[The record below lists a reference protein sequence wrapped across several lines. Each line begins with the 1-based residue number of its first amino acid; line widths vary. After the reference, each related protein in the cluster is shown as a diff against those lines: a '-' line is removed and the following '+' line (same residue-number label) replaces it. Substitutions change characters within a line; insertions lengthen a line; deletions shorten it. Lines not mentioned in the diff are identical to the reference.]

1 MASTTRELRRLLP
14 DEPSDDA
21 NASSNLGTSFVRL
34 LAETRRAMPAPN
46 PRVVEPAPPLPALPL
61 GASIVPIAE
70 LARRGACASD
80 LRTLWSRSRARV
92 REPSDGDDDDAARAD
107 AEARWLASTTRE
119 LRRPLPDHPSDGDR
133 YGPEPGRFG
142 RFGPSSALRDA
153 PVVPLALVGRLRL
166 PPSDDTS
173 EGFLRL
179 EDATGWTRVACLG
192 LPDARAL
199 GRRVIATAWLRP
211 RGGGGGGG
219 GGAVVEVASF
229 EILDEDP
236 TKPRTAASPMAEPAD
251 ASDPAPPPA
260 RKGGFDAVGAV
271 VAVSPAI
278 TLRGEDGASP
288 SRFFMA
294 ELARCPR
301 CGRGPADDDDDTA
314 RRIMFKGESSATWR
328 PFLGA
333 ATGGEFCDFVARASS
348 GLACGTACGCV
359 RVTNLRKS
367 ALPHP
372 RGKIRLALA
381 TSETTV
387 SPNDAPNDPAAV
399 PVAVAHDPPACAC
412 ASCARGATLARLDAF
427 VVGVDPT
434 GAGVLIGGRRSSGGT
449 PFLMTHAEISRGR
462 ARADVVASLRP
473 GARVV
478 ITHAHPVWRVATEID
493 DDDGDDDDGDD
504 DEDHWGLRAVG
515 ACSRTRAR
523 VVTPSSADAPAPT
536 LFAETETGNWD
547 GRDSS
552 AGASRV
558 VSARTLRR
566 ACEEET
572 FAGASRFRHLAA
584 ALGEKFDCER
594 PGGRRAA
601 SRLLLGK
608 RARDDDGG
616 PGASG
621 VSDRSDGFDL
631 NLAIRA
637 LRGGERER
645 ERERERGDDGNSRGD
660 GDASIYHEFFLPSR
674 EGMGGDE
681 TPIPK
686 IPTLRA
692 VFDAAIAAFADASKR
707 AVAAERDARLR
718 EGVVVKLPYGLKAG
732 AVDVDRL
739 VASGASLLGGE
750 SALLLAWCRRRER
763 PNGASVL
770 RVVDDT
776 IEIDLEI
783 VDDDDDEGAN
793 LGVAERAERAPR
805 SGASGFPPPDAMFA
819 ATRWFAVVEGA
830 RDLAARD
837 GRDTRA
843 FPVRLA
849 RPSCRIRVHRRDVY
863 FAANRARENQNHP
876 PTAPRT
882 SRTSPTREPRPTG
895 SVSDASVW
903 TPLDARGRFRGDRPA
918 PLGGIP
924 AIDPNRDDS
933 YLRPR
938 LRSPHDPT
946 VAEPFVAVVAR
957 EFYATD
963 GGGFSLRLELRDVRG
978 VESMLL
984 YVNDKEGAMPIG
996 VGAGAVVVVRDA
1008 LRCVSKKSFAVYL
1021 KFQAK
1026 TRVEALSPSTAT
1038 LAFPGENPTGVGVP
1052 PPTEPPARVTLAEVC
1067 AGARRSVGAIDL
1079 RVWETRA
1086 RIVSVASLVARWGC
1100 RRCGCDAGSIGAAA
1114 AAAAAKSAAAT
1125 ADADGCEFDAAA
1137 FLADVHGCEACR
1149 PAPGRPAA
1157 TSEAC
1162 GFEAEIFATM
1172 CDGGEQVEI
1181 TVSGD
1186 AGASLIPPGLTSE
1199 LLRLARKHGRV
1210 SAKLAKRDRSSA
1222 AGDSYASHDV
1232 LGYAGMPV
1240 GEREGAAMLAA
1251 VGHLTSLG
1259 EMIFTVTL
1267 KYSTHDAGA
1276 DEIGA
1281 GPGPPAGT
1289 AEGSFGATSGARATA
1304 RTLTVGGVP
1313 TSTLTQP
1320 FVRVR
1325 VLDAKRAEPAR
1336 EAARALAEMETRRRE

>member
-1 MASTTRELRRLLP
+1 MASTTHELRRLLP
-14 DEPSDDA
+14 DEPSDDE
-21 NASSNLGTSFVRL
+21 NASSNLGTSFVRI

-46 PRVVEPAPPLPALPL
+46 PRVVEPTPPLPALPL
-61 GASIVPIAE
+61 GASIVPIAQ
-70 LARRGACASD
+70 LAHIGACTSD

-92 REPSDGDDDDAARAD
+92 QKPRDDAD
-107 AEARWLASTTRE
+107 DELASATRE
-119 LRRPLPDHPSDGDR
+119 RRRPFRSDDPSVDANLAHDR
-133 YGPEPGRFG
+133 RGSDPGCFDRFG
-142 RFGPSSALRDA
+142 RSGRPGSSPALRDA

-166 PPSDDTS
+166 PPSDDVS

-199 GRRVIATAWLRP
+199 GRRVVATAWLRP
-211 RGGGGGGG
+211 RGGG
-219 GGAVVEVASF
+219 AVEVASF
-229 EILDEDP
+229 EVLDADP
-236 TKPRTAASPMAEPAD
+236 TKPKTAIPMAEPAD

-278 TLRGEDGASP
+278 TLRGEDGAAP
-288 SRFFMA
+288 ARFFMA
-294 ELARCPR
+294 ELAQCPR
-301 CGRGPADDDDDTA
+301 CGRGPADGDDDVA

-333 ATGGEFCDFVARASS
+333 ATGGEFGDFVARASS
-348 GLACGTACGCV
+348 GVSCGTACGCV

-381 TSETTV
+381 TSETVV
-387 SPNDAPNDPAAV
+387 SPNDAPNDPSV
-399 PVAVAHDPPACAC
+399 VAVEPPACAC

-434 GAGVLIGGRRSSGGT
+434 GAGVLIGGRRSSRGT
-449 PFLMTHAEISRGR
+449 PFLMTHAEVSRGR
-462 ARADVVASLRP
+462 NRADVVASLRP

-478 ITHAHPVWRVATEID
+478 ITHAHPVWRVAAGVEPRDATEMKD
-493 DDDGDDDDGDD
+493 DDE

-536 LFAETETGNWD
+536 LFGETETEN
-547 GRDSS
+547 RDSF
-552 AGASRV
+552 ASRV

-572 FAGASRFRHLAA
+572 FAGATRFRQLAA
-584 ALGEKFDCER
+584 ALRDKFDCAQS
-594 PGGRRAA
+594 GGRRAA

-608 RARDDDGG
+608 RARERDGG
-616 PGASG
+616 NE
-621 VSDRSDGFDL
+621 DIDWSDGFDL

-637 LRGGERER
+637 LRGGDG
-645 ERERERGDDGNSRGD
+645 GDRNDGNGRGE
-660 GDASIYHEFFLPSR
+660 GDASIYHEFFLPSP

-692 VFDAAIAAFADASKR
+692 VSDAALAAFADASKR
-707 AVAAERDARLR
+707 AVAAERDARRR
-718 EGVVVKLPYGLKAG
+718 EGVVAKLPYGLNAS

-739 VASGASLLGGE
+739 VASSSSLLGGE
-750 SALLLAWCRRRER
+750 GALLLAWCRRRER

-770 RVVDDT
+770 RAVDDT

-783 VDDDDDEGAN
+783 VDDDEDDDAAG
-793 LGVAERAERAPR
+793 LRARPVE
-805 SGASGFPPPDAMFA
+805 SHEENNTTGFPAQDAIFA

-830 RDLAARD
+830 RNLAARD
-837 GRDTRA
+837 GRDPGG
-843 FPVRLA
+843 FPQRLA
-849 RPSCRIRVHRRDVY
+849 RPTCRIRVHRRDVHV
-863 FAANRARENQNHP
+863 ASNRSLDDP
-876 PTAPRT
+876 STT
-882 SRTSPTREPRPTG
+882 SRAESRPTR

-903 TPLDARGRFRGDRPA
+903 TPLDARGYFRGERPA

-924 AIDPNRDDS
+924 SIDPNRDDS

-938 LRSPHDPT
+938 RSPRRPT

-963 GGGFSLRLELRDVRG
+963 FGGGWSRRLELRDVRG
-978 VESMLL
+978 VESMLA
-984 YVNDKEGAMPIG
+984 YVTDTEGAIPIG
-996 VGAGAVVVVRDA
+996 VGAGAVVVFRDA
-1008 LRCVSKKSFAVYL
+1008 LRGVAARSFTVYL

-1026 TRVEALSPSTAT
+1026 TRVEVLTPSTAT
-1038 LAFPGENPTGVGVP
+1038 LAFPGESGVPTGVGVP
-1052 PPTEPPARVTLAEVC
+1052 PPTEPPARVTLAELC
-1067 AGARRSVGAIDL
+1067 YGARRGIGAIDQ
-1079 RVWETRA
+1079 RAWETRA

-1114 AAAAAKSAAAT
+1114 AAAAAESAAAT
-1125 ADADGCEFDAAA
+1125 ADADARAFDAAA
-1137 FLADVHGCEACR
+1137 FLADTHGCEACR

-1172 CDGGEQVEI
+1172 CDGGAQVEI

-1186 AGASLIPPGLTSE
+1186 AGAALIPPGLTSE
-1199 LLRLARKHGRV
+1199 LLRLTREHGRV
-1210 SAKLAKRDRSSA
+1210 SAKLAKS

-1232 LGYAGMPV
+1232 LGYAGRPV

-1259 EMIFTVTL
+1259 EMIFTVKL
-1267 KYSTHDAGA
+1267 KYAAHDAGS
-1276 DEIGA
+1276 DGIGA
-1281 GPGPPAGT
+1281 GPGLPVGT
-1289 AEGSFGATSGARATA
+1289 ETGTFGATSAASAAT
-1304 RTLTVGGVP
+1304 RTITVGGVP
-1313 TSTLTQP
+1313 TSTLTEP

-1325 VLDAKRAEPAR
+1325 VLDVKRAEPLR
-1336 EAARALAEMETRRRE
+1336 DAARALAEMERRRRG